1 MRNKQ
6 RVCPNCGSTDIDI
19 DRTDIISRMALN
31 QSYVCTECG
40 YSGIFPEVDADQV
53 DEHRETVRHQQDITI
68 ANSSDHGKHGI
79 RTGRLVIGILFLLV
93 GIPAAL
99 YGTWGSGL
107 LAGLL
112 SIVIG
117 GAVVFEQL
125 ERLL

>member
-1 MRNKQ
+1 MRDRQ

-19 DRTDIISRMALN
+19 DRTDIISRMALS
-31 QSYVCTECG
+31 QSYICSECG

-53 DEHRETVRHQQDITI
+53 DSHRDAARHRKDLTVDDTADGTGFR
-68 ANSSDHGKHGI
+68 A
-79 RTGRLVIGILFLLV
+79 GRLIAGVLFLAV

-99 YGTWGSGL
+99 YGSWGSGL

-112 SIVIG
+112 SILIG

-125 ERLL
+125 EQLL